1 MKYNIVTVSNEGYK
15 DFLKVFLKSLFDN
28 ADSSNL
34 ESVFVFDTGL
44 SEDTKKSLGPISE
57 KIQFVNTDIKAESNA
72 IHDEGWQKNT
82 YSKTKF
88 LFYATNSTKQPCFLM
103 DVDSAFQSNFE
114 EEINWDSDFC
124 ACWRG
129 DNHPIS
135 DHIGSFFGC
144 LNTEKS
150 LMFLK
155 IWIVMLEVANLTKEV
170 NALRK
175 ELNRASNDYN
185 FKHLESPSL
194 TKAIKSFEDYFNFQ
208 NVPENTISCVKTNPS
223 AKIYHLKSDGNC
235 MTKEAR
241 LKLPYAEKITS
252 KYV

>member
-44 SEDTKKSLGPISE
+44 SEDTKKSLEPISD
-57 KIQFVNTDIKAESNA
+57 KIQFVDTDIKAESNA

-88 LFYATNSTKQPCFLM
+88 LFYATNSTKQPCFLI
-103 DVDSAFQSNFE
+103 DVDSVFQSNFE

-124 ACWRG
+124 VCWRG

-155 IWIVMLEVANLTKEV
+155 IWIIMLEVANLNKEV
-170 NALRK
+170 NTLPFKSFMEVINANNGFFYNSKSK
-175 ELNRASNDYN
+175 EKLNRYAGEISR
-185 FKHLESPSL
+185 S
-194 TKAIKSFEDYFNFQ
+194 AIRRSKGRSKS
-208 NVPENTISCVKTNPS
+208 SS
-223 AKIYHLKSDGNC
+223 
-235 MTKEAR
+235 
-241 LKLPYAEKITS
+241 
-252 KYV
+252 